1 MAIALNSELS
11 ESYESLELDEIE
23 SQQIYHNEN
32 NNHCYRPHSI
42 MASNRTDT
50 NIISRTRERK
60 ARVEFIELSDVE
72 CGKQSNDD
80 YNHHQR
86 RESDIIRFFRSRSRS
101 RSPSLTS
108 FATCKRSQQQRMS
121 LLGRPINY
129 KPFKQR
135 DPRYRII
142 QSHLHNFLE
151 RPRGFRAI
159 SYHLLL

>member
-1 MAIALNSELS
+1 MAIVLNSELN
-11 ESYESLELDEIE
+11 EPYESFELDEIE
-23 SQQIYHNEN
+23 SEDN
-32 NNHCYRPHSI
+32 NNCYRPHSI
-42 MASNRTDT
+42 MASNRTD
-50 NIISRTRERK
+50 TRERK

-72 CGKQSNDD
+72 CGKQSNDGH
-80 YNHHQR
+80 NHHQR

-108 FATCKRSQQQRMS
+108 FSSCKRSQQQRMS

-142 QSHLHNFLE
+142 QNRLHNFLE

>member
-1 MAIALNSELS
+1 MAIVLNSELS

-42 MASNRTDT
+42 MASNRTDI
-50 NIISRTRERK
+50 NIISHTRERK
-60 ARVEFIELSDVE
+60 ARVEFIELSE
-72 CGKQSNDD
+72 QSNDGH
-80 YNHHQR
+80 NHHQR
-86 RESDIIRFFRSRSRS
+86 RESDITRFFRSRSRS

-129 KPFKQR
+129 KSFKQR

-142 QSHLHNFLE
+142 QNRLHNFLE